1 MKKYVTIALL
11 LIALAVGGALLMFQ
25 GNDAVTLAT
34 NVKDSVLM
42 ADTVNASF
50 QGVAGRV
57 VSVEV
62 AEQQNVKAG
71 DIIMK
76 LDTTDIDIQISQL
89 ELSIA
94 QQNVKIKQA
103 SIQVVRPEELEK
115 QKIATETAKESLE
128 QTQRNYDKLTF
139 LYSTGEV
146 SKEELD
152 NVATQLDVARN
163 TLAMQEAQVKNLT
176 AQNNTN
182 SQNYEYNKHLLEL
195 QKDTLESQ
203 LEALKL
209 QKQRMILKAPID
221 GKVTK
226 LVPKAGEN
234 ISSGSPAAIVQS
246 NNLYI
251 SIYIDETQVSKFAK
265 GNLVVGTVP
274 ALQEQVKG
282 TVRSVASAP
291 QYASLR
297 MSRDKGQSDTSA
309 FLVVVDMETSS
320 KLLPG
325 MTVEVEVDEC
335 NS

>member
-62 AEQQNVKAG
+62 GEQQNVKAG

-195 QKDTLESQ
+195 QKDTLDSQ

-234 ISSGSPAAIVQS
+234 ISSGSTAAIVQS

-325 MTVEVEVDEC
+325 MTVEVDVDEC

>member
-163 TLAMQEAQVKNLT
+163 TVAMQEAQVKNLT

-226 LVPKAGEN
+226 LVPKAEEN
-234 ISSGSPAAIVQS
+234 ISSGSTAAIVQS